1 MNAEMGRPNTT
12 DADIITP
19 TGGSRRP
26 ETSQYHPSAD
36 PRSQPQTHT
45 HSNTDAEATMMKGL
59 MMIVLGGAATVLA
72 QSDCAEDVNTDGT
85 VE

>member
-1 MNAEMGRPNTT
+1 MRKWAGQIPR
-12 DADIITP
+12 TP
-19 TGGSRRP
+19 TSPQPAARAA

>member
-1 MNAEMGRPNTT
+1 
-12 DADIITP
+12 
-19 TGGSRRP
+19 
-26 ETSQYHPSAD
+26 
-36 PRSQPQTHT
+36 
-45 HSNTDAEATMMKGL
+45 MMKGL